1 MALKYGSFVAS
12 YFKEFP
18 CGTGN
23 YIFKVLNLEHI
34 KLLAKRSQV
43 SDLGPSLYL
52 FSLIGLWYLEIK
64 HTHNLKK
71 KAFDT

>member
-43 SDLGPSLYL
+43 SDLGPSLY
-52 FSLIGLWYLEIK
+52 SP
-64 HTHNLKK
+64 
-71 KAFDT
+71 

>member
-23 YIFKVLNLEHI
+23 YIFEVFYLEHI

-43 SDLGPSLYL
+43 SDPGPSLYL
-52 FSLIGLWYLEIK
+52 FSLIGIWYLEIK
-64 HTHNLKK
+64 HTHNKKK